1 MQNMLAIMIHH
12 LLPLQSV
19 GGVSLQVVVART
31 LPYDSAYC
39 HIPAQAP
46 HTSNHARMA
55 FRFAHFPVAM
65 ALSWKACMT
74 LQGQWRSSQRLCLQV
89 VEGDDDLMALP
100 GLHESDEY
108 LETASR
114 RSCSSSALLEAAV
127 SSAVNHPNVV
137 QTYDYRVFDPDAQVL
152 SSAASFRSP
161 LRVRLQQSDRLAN
174 LRTGANV
181 SCSSAAE
188 IIQATGMSST

>member
-1 MQNMLAIMIHH
+1 MILHRQW
-12 LLPLQSV
+12 LP
-19 GGVSLQVVVART
+19 
-31 LPYDSAYC
+31 
-39 HIPAQAP
+39 
-46 HTSNHARMA
+46 
-55 FRFAHFPVAM
+55 
-65 ALSWKACMT
+65 
-74 LQGQWRSSQRLCLQV
+74 SQRLCLQV
-89 VEGDDDLMALP
+89 VEGDDDLMTLP

-161 LRVRLQQSDRLAN
+161 LRVRLQQAEMLAN
-174 LRTGANV
+174 MRSGGNV
-181 SCSSAAE
+181 LCNCAQESQGPRHE
-188 IIQATGMSST
+188 RNVIGQAKFRLWPEG